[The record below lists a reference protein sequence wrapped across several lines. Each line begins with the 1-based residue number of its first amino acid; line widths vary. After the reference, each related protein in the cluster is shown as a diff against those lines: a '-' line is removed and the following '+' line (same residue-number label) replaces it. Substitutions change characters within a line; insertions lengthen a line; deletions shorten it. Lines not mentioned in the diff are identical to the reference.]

1 MSAPKS
7 HRGIE
12 LTRWAT
18 RTPYNRLACFISNP
32 VMRTSQSDH
41 LYMTGENTHLG
52 CSVSLHY
59 RKRSKLWGR
68 PAEFILR
75 YPFNPSVRT
84 EQTEKVF
91 HSTDEVEIFLRPPNG
106 DLTWVDAIDD
116 TTRQAVSNVLS
127 YALLD
132 ERREMSGEEL
142 AAIKTLYYHVAH
154 DSETVSPARYAIP
167 EDSRRIVS
175 ASAYRFLTSLD
186 RLEMLEDQTAFAD
199 SMLEKLELGLVR
211 GMAI

>member
-1 MSAPKS
+1 MSAEKL

-18 RTPYNRLACFISNP
+18 RTPYNQLACFISNP

-52 CSVSLHY
+52 CTVALHY

-91 HSTDEVEIFLRPPNG
+91 HSTDEVELFLRPPSG
-106 DLTWVDAIDD
+106 DLTWTDAIDD
-116 TTRQAVSNVLS
+116 STKQAVSNVLS

-132 ERREMSGEEL
+132 ERRQLGNEEL
-142 AAIKTLYYHVAH
+142 AAIKTLYHHVAP
-154 DSETVSPARYAIP
+154 DSETMSPDKYAIP
-167 EDSRRIVS
+167 EDSRRIVW
-175 ASAYRFLTSLD
+175 ASAYRLLKSLD
-186 RLEMLEDQTAFAD
+186 RLEMLEEQTAFAD
-199 SMLEKLELGLVR
+199 TILERLELVPAR